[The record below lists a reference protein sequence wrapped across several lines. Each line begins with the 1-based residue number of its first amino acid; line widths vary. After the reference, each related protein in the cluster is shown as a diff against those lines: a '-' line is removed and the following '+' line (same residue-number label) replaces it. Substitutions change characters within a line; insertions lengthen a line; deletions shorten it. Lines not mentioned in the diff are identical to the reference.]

1 MFIGITGN
9 SGSGQ
14 TTVAEVFERLGARV
28 CSLDET
34 GHRLMERRQVRS
46 ALAKSFCR
54 PEFEHFSG
62 AEIRRQLSD
71 SIFLEQELLTLL
83 ESVLHP
89 VMIRWAGL
97 CRSVLDDRP
106 GIWVLEGALL
116 FELGLERHADTVI
129 LVSDSLNR
137 VQERL
142 IDRDRIDPEIVLARW
157 AHQWSLSR
165 KRHLADIVVDNS
177 GTLEELTEKAERLYI
192 SLTETETGH
201 LLNDQSRN
209 CDRHRDTR
217 NSGSHQKLRRC
228 RERSHG

>member
-14 TTVAEVFERLGARV
+14 TTVAGVFERLGARV

-54 PEFEHFSG
+54 PEFEHISG
-62 AEIRRQLSD
+62 TEIRRQLGD
-71 SIFLEQELLTLL
+71 SIFLDQERLTLL

-89 VMIRWAGL
+89 MMIRWAGI
-97 CRSVLDDRP
+97 CRSTLEGNP

-116 FELGLERHADTVI
+116 FELGLETLVDTVV

-142 IDRDRIDPEIVLARW
+142 IERDRIDAEVINARW
-157 AHQWSLSR
+157 AHQWPLSR

-192 SLTETETGH
+192 SLTETETGY
-201 LLNDQSRN
+201 LPNDQRP
-209 CDRHRDTR
+209 HPI
-217 NSGSHQKLRRC
+217 K
-228 RERSHG
+228 EP